1 MFSPWYAAARRRGAA
16 QAIDHCALNVAL
28 YGPHGKRWSMTERG
42 RARVAQTATTL
53 QIGPSRLHWD
63 GQALVFDIDEVTA
76 PLPSRIRG
84 VVRVIP
90 HALVLHTAQLD
101 RAGHHYWCPIAPSAR
116 VEVQLDAP
124 ALRWS
129 GEGYC
134 DSNFGDEPLEARIRH
149 WNWSRAAVDGG
160 TAVLYDVLERSGER
174 TALAQRFARDGSVS
188 DFEAPPT
195 IALPASGWRIAR
207 TTRSDD
213 GRARI
218 ERTLE
223 DTPFYARSVLS
234 ARVLGQATAAVHESL
249 DLDRFRSR
257 IVQAMLPFKAPR
269 RA

>member
-1 MFSPWYAAARRRGAA
+1 VFSPWYAAARRRGAA
-16 QAIDHCALNVAL
+16 EAIDHSALNVAL
-28 YGPHGKRWSMTERG
+28 YGPHGKRWAMTERG
-42 RARVAQTATTL
+42 GARVTRSATTL

-76 PLPSRIRG
+76 PWPSRIRG
-84 VVRVIP
+84 RVRMLP
-90 HALVLHTAQLD
+90 HALVVHHAALD
-101 RAGHHYWCPIAPSAR
+101 GDAHHYWCPIAPSAR

-134 DSNFGDEPLEARIRH
+134 DSNFGDEPLEARLQR
-149 WNWSRAAVDGG
+149 WNWSRAAIDGG
-160 TAVLYDVLERSGER
+160 TAVLYDVRERNGGR
-174 TALAQRFARDGSVS
+174 TTLAHVFARDGSVS
-188 DFEAPPT
+188 DFDAPPT
-195 IALPASGWRIAR
+195 VALPASGWRIAR

-213 GRARI
+213 GQARI
-218 ERTLE
+218 VRTLE
-223 DTPFYARSVLS
+223 DTPFYARSVVG
-234 ARVLGQATAAVHESL
+234 ARVLGQSIAAVHESL

>member
-1 MFSPWYAAARRRGAA
+1 MFSPWYAAARRRGNAH
-16 QAIDHCALNVAL
+16 AIDHCALNVAL
-28 YGPHGKRWSMTERG
+28 YGPHGKRWAMTERG
-42 RARVAQTATTL
+42 RARVESSASTL
-53 QIGPSRLHWD
+53 KIGPSRLHWD

-84 VVRVIP
+84 RVRVIP
-90 HALVLHTAQLD
+90 HALVEHAARLD
-101 RAGHHYWCPIAPSAR
+101 PEGHHYWCPIAPSAR

-134 DSNFGDEPLEARIRH
+134 DSNFGDEPLEARIQR

-160 TAVLYDVLERSGER
+160 TAVLYDVLERSGGR
-174 TALAQRFARDGSVS
+174 TALALRFAKDGSVAG
-188 DFEAPPT
+188 FESPPT
-195 IALPASGWRIAR
+195 VELPASGWRIAR

-213 GRARI
+213 GTARI
-218 ERTLE
+218 IRTLE
-223 DTPFYARSVLS
+223 DTPFYARSVVD
-234 ARVLGQATAAVHESL
+234 ARVLGAATQAVHESL

-257 IVQAMLPFKAPR
+257 VVQAMLPFKAPR